1 MTFQRKE
8 YQETALGILKD
19 YLEVA
24 RVHGAADGFAR
35 IIRDLGLT
43 RTYKPLPPLTETP
56 YLCLRIPTGG
66 GKTYMAARSA
76 SIASNVYLEDEY
88 PVILWLV
95 PTNVIR
101 QQTLETLQKPNHPN
115 REALMDAFK
124 GQVKVLDISEF
135 TQIRPQDLRDRA
147 CVVVGTF
154 ASLASKTQ
162 TVARSMPITNTLNRT
177 SLTYQQGLKDW
188 ILLRKAQKKEN
199 QNIPSAIF

>member
-19 YLEVA
+19 YLESA
-24 RVHGAADGFAR
+24 RVHGAAEGFAR
-35 IIRDLGLT
+35 ITRDMELS
-43 RTYKPLPPLTETP
+43 RPYKPLPPLPETP
-56 YLCLRIPTGG
+56 YLCIRIPTGG

-76 SIASNVYLEDEY
+76 SIASNIYLEDEY
-88 PVILWLV
+88 PVILWLM
-95 PTNVIR
+95 PTKVIR

-147 CVVVGTF
+147 CVVLGTF
-154 ASLASKTQ
+154 ASLR
-162 TVARSMPITNTLNRT
+162 V
-177 SLTYQQGLKDW
+177 KDTDG
-188 ILLRKAQKKEN
+188 RKVYAHN
-199 QNIPSAIF
+199 